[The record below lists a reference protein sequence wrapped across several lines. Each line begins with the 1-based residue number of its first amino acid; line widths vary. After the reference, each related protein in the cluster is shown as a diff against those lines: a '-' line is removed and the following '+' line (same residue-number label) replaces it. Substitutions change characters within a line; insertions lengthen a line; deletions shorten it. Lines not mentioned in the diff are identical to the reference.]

1 MTEMIALLV
10 SEQRRLPQLSYK
22 SDIIFISGESLYQSV
37 YIKVVY
43 NQKPL
48 F

>member
-22 SDIIFISGESLYQSV
+22 SDIIFISGESFYQSI
-37 YIKVVY
+37 YLNITVVY
-43 NQKPL
+43 N
-48 F
+48 